1 MVKKGDFTVELVNA
15 SSKESFKEHKGKD
28 GIDSFVEVEPEAEY
42 FIKVASDSYRRVAF
56 EFIVDGIELVYVTP
70 FAPYQREPQYAGNWS
85 YNNNKSIETSFM
97 FQKIHQSML
106 QSSSESDDSNIVGEI
121 QVTVYEDIIL
131 DGYYQMSS
139 GPMKAKFDS
148 FIPTTEA
155 NQDKKKKQ
163 VKTTDGKTEISKDDN
178 GSRQNFC
185 RGKKLETFELRYC
198 TALGLIGVGVL
209 PKPPLY
215 EWAKM
220 IRLYKSQSNEKND
233 RPAKKL
239 KPIIKSTSAIL
250 DNEGNTLVK
259 PKRYEFFDL
268 TKEDDENEEHEDN
281 DTFIMI

>member
-1 MVKKGDFTVELVNA
+1 MVKKDDFIVELVNA

-42 FIKVASDSYRRVAF
+42 FIKVASDSDRCVSF
-56 EFIVDGIELVYVTP
+56 GFIVDDIKLGYQTYFVPHKRTP
-70 FAPYQREPQYAGNWS
+70 TYAGNWS
-85 YNNNKSIETSFM
+85 YSNNKTITTSFM
-97 FQKIHQSML
+97 FQEVQQSML

-250 DNEGNTLVK
+250 DNEGKTLVEA
-259 PKRYEFFDL
+259 KRYELFDL

>member
-1 MVKKGDFTVELVNA
+1 MVKKGDFIVELVNA

-42 FIKVASDSYRRVAF
+42 FIKVASDSDRCVSF
-56 EFIVDGIELVYVTP
+56 GFIVDDIKLGYQTYFVPHKRTP
-70 FAPYQREPQYAGNWS
+70 TYAGNWS
-85 YNNNKSIETSFM
+85 YSNNKTITTSFM
-97 FQKIHQSML
+97 FQEVQQSML
-106 QSSSESDDSNIVGEI
+106 QSSSESDYNNIVGKI
-121 QVTVYEDIIL
+121 QVKVYERIML
-131 DGYYQMSS
+131 DGYTQNKNTE
-139 GPMKAKFDS
+139 KAKFDS
-148 FIPTTEA
+148 SILTTEA
-155 NQDKKKKQ
+155 NQDKIMKQ

-250 DNEGNTLVK
+250 DNEGKTLVEA
-259 PKRYEFFDL
+259 KRYEFFDL

>member
-106 QSSSESDDSNIVGEI
+106 QSSSESDYNNIVGKI
-121 QVTVYEDIIL
+121 QVKVYERIML
-131 DGYYQMSS
+131 DGYTQNKNTE
-139 GPMKAKFDS
+139 KAKFDS
-148 FIPTTEA
+148 SILTTEA
-155 NQDKKKKQ
+155 NQDKIMKQ

-250 DNEGNTLVK
+250 DNEGKTLVEA
-259 PKRYEFFDL
+259 KRYEFFDL

>member
-1 MVKKGDFTVELVNA
+1 
-15 SSKESFKEHKGKD
+15 
-28 GIDSFVEVEPEAEY
+28 
-42 FIKVASDSYRRVAF
+42 
-56 EFIVDGIELVYVTP
+56 
-70 FAPYQREPQYAGNWS
+70 
-85 YNNNKSIETSFM
+85 
-97 FQKIHQSML
+97 
-106 QSSSESDDSNIVGEI
+106 
-121 QVTVYEDIIL
+121 
-131 DGYYQMSS
+131 
-139 GPMKAKFDS
+139 
-148 FIPTTEA
+148 
-155 NQDKKKKQ
+155 

-250 DNEGNTLVK
+250 DNEGKTLVEA
-259 PKRYEFFDL
+259 KRYEFFDL